1 MALRDGRC
9 PNCGSIVHLDTNQ
22 EKGHCLF
29 CDAVFEAQQSF
40 EIAANPKDF
49 EFPNLPQPRYEGPA
63 LNPKAP
69 APYSLPATQSASR
82 RKQSAAAE
90 PEPYVHK
97 EIKLPDVRLSL
108 KTKLLVAAV
117 VVGVA
122 ALFAAITIPTS
133 MKRDSDRAKILAAL
147 QMSAPISLDT
157 ESEVTVRKS
166 NNDYLLVVTGDTVT
180 KEQAVELFKV
190 FSLER
195 SKVRGSDTANSDAL
209 YKGNTLRLA
218 HAGGGYLIEN
228 ASMATLESGEAVKD
242 IS

>member
-49 EFPNLPQPRYEGPA
+49 EFPNLPQPKYEGPV

-69 APYSLPATQSASR
+69 APYSLPAVQSSSR
-82 RKQSAAAE
+82 RKQSVAE
-90 PEPYVHK
+90 PDPYVHK
-97 EIKLPDVRLSL
+97 EIKLPDVRLST
-108 KTKLLVAAV
+108 KTKLLLAAV
-117 VVGVA
+117 VVGIA
-122 ALFAAITIPTS
+122 ALFAAITVPTS

-147 QMSAPISLDT
+147 QISSPIALDT

-166 NNDYLLVVTGDTVT
+166 NNDYLMVVTGDTVT
-180 KEQAVELFKV
+180 KEQAVALFKA

-195 SKVRGSDTANSDAL
+195 SKVRGSDTAETDAL

-218 HAGGGYLIEN
+218 HAGGGFLIED
-228 ASMATLESGEAVKD
+228 ATLATLESGEAVKD
-242 IS
+242 IT